1 MKKQIMCFSLAVLTG
16 VSIFSA
22 AAASPEDP
30 APNSTQQQAVQ
41 TQQQGVGQSGNR
53 QQPPPPIRPP
63 QGFQLRGVRQSNK
76 WVKTKS
82 GAMVAVDES
91 VTGDGIRVYNSL
103 TWHLV
108 AVDENDDTKLLW
120 DSNTSAFWD
129 KMAIEQIEVEGE
141 EEKVWALAQ
150 RASRYEQFVEYRN
163 LHTGE
168 LIRTDGEEPAEG
180 EAVKLSQ
187 VISGSAGKQDDP
199 LHELVDSAD
208 RWKQIYADVF
218 EGLESPADQLKDIDF
233 SKEALI
239 VYYSGKA
246 TNCRGFSVQGAYE
259 TDDEFILRVHAY
271 TYQSDGNPPPEHPF
285 GLFVVPRMTE
295 KPYVIQTDRQG
306 LIGGPRIWTEKRR
319 FEPLAN

>member
-16 VSIFSA
+16 VSVFSA
-22 AAASPEDP
+22 AIASPENP
-30 APNSTQQQAVQ
+30 AANSTQQQAVQ
-41 TQQQGVGQSGNR
+41 SQQSFGQNGNR

-63 QGFQLRGVRQSNK
+63 QGVQLRGTRQSSK

-82 GAMVAVDES
+82 GALVAVDES

-108 AVDENDDTKLLW
+108 AVEENDDTKLLW
-120 DSNTSAFWD
+120 DKSTSAFWD
-129 KMAIEQIEVEGE
+129 QMATEQIDVEGE
-141 EEKVWALAQ
+141 EEQVWALAL
-150 RASRYEQFVEYRN
+150 RSSRYEQFVEYLN

-168 LIRTDGEEPAEG
+168 LIRTEGEEPAG
-180 EAVKLSQ
+180 GKAVELSQ
-187 VISGSAGKQDDP
+187 VISGSAGKLDGP

-239 VYYSGKA
+239 VYYSGRA
-246 TNCRGFSVQGAYE
+246 TNCRGFSIEGAYE
-259 TDDEFILRVHAY
+259 TDDEFILRVNAH

-306 LIGGPRIWTEKRR
+306 LIGGPRIWTEKQR
-319 FEPLAN
+319 FEPLEK